1 MLDQYGMR
9 MPRALIVCIGNSLIA
24 DDALGWAVFERL
36 EERRLPQSV
45 RVEFLELGGI
55 RLLDILDGED
65 LLIVVDAVRLGSD
78 PGTLHVLDWQDL
90 PEAEGLPVTSHDIG
104 LSEAIRIGRVLFPE
118 KMPQRIILVGVE
130 GKCFDQCG
138 VGMTPQVEEAV
149 KDAMDSVIGI
159 LSSVMNGG
167 LGETSGPGVG
177 DASTACR
184 E

>member
-1 MLDQYGMR
+1 MR
-9 MPRALIVCIGNSLIA
+9 MPRALVVCIGNSLIA

-36 EERRLPQSV
+36 EERWLPEGV
-45 RVEFLELGGI
+45 RVEFLELGGL

-65 LLIVVDAVRLGSD
+65 LLIVVDAVRFGSD
-78 PGTLHVLDWQDL
+78 PGTLYVLDWQDL

-118 KMPQRIILVGVE
+118 KMPSGIILVGVE

-138 VGMTPQVEEAV
+138 VGMTPRVEEAV
-149 KDAMDSVIGI
+149 KDAMDSVVGI
-159 LSSVMNGG
+159 LGKVMNGG
-167 LGETSGPGVG
+167 LGETSGLGVG
-177 DASTACR
+177 AASTASG